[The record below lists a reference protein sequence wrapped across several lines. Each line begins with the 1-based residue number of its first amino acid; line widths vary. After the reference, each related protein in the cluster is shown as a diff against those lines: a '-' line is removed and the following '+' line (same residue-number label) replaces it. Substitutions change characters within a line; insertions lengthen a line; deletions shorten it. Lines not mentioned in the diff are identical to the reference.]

1 MKRQNA
7 PRLVQP
13 ADVVRRAT
21 DRTLGIQSQLQTQ
34 RQIDRTNRIIDRL
47 TRRNPGPPVKPTVSG
62 SWSDGTAGVSL
73 CKALAALGLIEDLT
87 RS

>member
-21 DRTLGIQSQLQTQ
+21 DRTLGIQSQLQT
-34 RQIDRTNRIIDRL
+34 NRIIDRL
-47 TRRNPGPPVKPTVSG
+47 TRRNVGPPVKPTVSG

>member
-21 DRTLGIQSQLQTQ
+21 DRTLGIQSQLQ
-34 RQIDRTNRIIDRL
+34 TNRIIDRL

>member
-13 ADVVRRAT
+13 GDVVRRAT
-21 DRTLGIQSQLQTQ
+21 DRTLGIQSQLQT
-34 RQIDRTNRIIDRL
+34 NRILDRL
-47 TRRNPGPPVKPTVSG
+47 TRRNVGPPVKPTVSG

-73 CKALAALGLIEDLT
+73 CKALAALGLIEDIT

>member
-13 ADVVRRAT
+13 GDVVRRAT
-21 DRTLGIQSQLQTQ
+21 DRTLGIQSQLQT
-34 RQIDRTNRIIDRL
+34 NRIIDRL
-47 TRRNPGPPVKPTVSG
+47 TRRNVGPPVKPTVSG

>member
-1 MKRQNA
+1 M
-7 PRLVQP
+7 
-13 ADVVRRAT
+13 RRAT
-21 DRTLGIQSQLQTQ
+21 DRTLGIQSQLQ
-34 RQIDRTNRIIDRL
+34 TNRIIDRL

>member
-34 RQIDRTNRIIDRL
+34 RQIDRL
-47 TRRNPGPPVKPTVSG
+47 TRRNVGPPVKPTVSG

>member
-34 RQIDRTNRIIDRL
+34 RQIDRL
-47 TRRNPGPPVKPTVSG
+47 TRRNVGPPVKPTVSG

-73 CKALAALGLIEDLT
+73 CKALAALGLIEDQT
-87 RS
+87 RL

>member
-21 DRTLGIQSQLQTQ
+21 DRTLGIQSQLQ
-34 RQIDRTNRIIDRL
+34 TNRIIDRL

-73 CKALAALGLIEDLT
+73 CKALAALGWIEDLT

>member
-1 MKRQNA
+1 MNRQNP
-7 PRLVQP
+7 PRLVNP
-13 ADVVRRAT
+13 ADVVRRST
-21 DRTLGIQSQLQTQ
+21 DRTLGIPSQLQTQ
-34 RQIDRTNRIIDRL
+34 RQIDRL
-47 TRRNPGPPVKPTVSG
+47 TRRNVGPPAPPTVSG